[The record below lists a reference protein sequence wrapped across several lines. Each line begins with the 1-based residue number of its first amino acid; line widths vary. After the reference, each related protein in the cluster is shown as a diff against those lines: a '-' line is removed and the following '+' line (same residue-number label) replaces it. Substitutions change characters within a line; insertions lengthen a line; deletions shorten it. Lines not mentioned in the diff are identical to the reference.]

1 MSTDRS
7 KDGGFDVVLINMAI
21 MDIET
26 LEPLADALPRLLK
39 KNGMCV
45 DGPDT
50 SVLLCC
56 CETDENSFVATMLHP
71 VSFTSHANRI
81 VEVLTDPTTGEY
93 YNVRGRVIREYM
105 KVAPWRGVA
114 VNGQPAHQ
122 VIMS

>member
-56 CETDENSFVATMLHP
+56 CETDTRIASWRRCCIPFSLHP
-71 VSFTSHANRI
+71 MQTASSR
-81 VEVLTDPTTGEY
+81 
-93 YNVRGRVIREYM
+93 
-105 KVAPWRGVA
+105 
-114 VNGQPAHQ
+114 
-122 VIMS
+122 S